1 MAASA
6 KRSFEGWRERTKGR
20 MLSPGVIPADGRN
33 EMNAVTLRNKLRN
46 FPTVGLQ
53 LRLSASS

>member
-1 MAASA
+1 
-6 KRSFEGWRERTKGR
+6 
-20 MLSPGVIPADGRN
+20 
-33 EMNAVTLRNKLRN
+33 MNAVTLRNKLRN

>member
-1 MAASA
+1 
-6 KRSFEGWRERTKGR
+6 